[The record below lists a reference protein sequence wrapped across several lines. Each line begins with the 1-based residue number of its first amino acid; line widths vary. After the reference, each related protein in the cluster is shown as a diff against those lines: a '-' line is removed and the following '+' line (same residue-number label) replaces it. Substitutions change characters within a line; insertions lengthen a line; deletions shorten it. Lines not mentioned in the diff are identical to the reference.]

1 MFSSKKIMYF
11 IILSALTLCFL
22 RGIDFMSNE
31 AMAYTVVETP
41 TFAES
46 GFSRLP
52 EIDTLNQD
60 GENTAVGENAGQV
73 PDAVDTTTA
82 APTTATTAPTEAIT
96 TETTEGT
103 ETTTADAS
111 SDVTTTTTTAATTTT
126 TTPSAADPGITQPG
140 TTLPIV
146 TTTVPTTII
155 TTTLN
160 TTIITTT
167 QSYVPTTTETTTTR
181 ATTFRTSTSRTT
193 APTTGGSLYSDSGS
207 ISFVNYDLT
216 VYVDQSASNSVR
228 IPIGG
233 QKRVNFT
240 SMDPSVVTVTSLND
254 TTAYI
259 TGVSSGI
266 GWIQAQSLSGDVC
279 YCRVNVIDFSDE
291 VLRLTNV
298 QRRFYG
304 FSDLEAGTDLMD
316 YIADVRLKESM
327 SYFSHTRPNGQ
338 HFEYAAIEAG
348 LDYYR
353 VGENLACGQLTP
365 QAVIN
370 AWMNSPTHRDNILD
384 PGFQR
389 LSVAYGIGPD
399 GATYWVQFF
408 WQPHS

>member
-11 IILSALTLCFL
+11 IIMSALALCFL

-52 EIDTLNQD
+52 EIDTVDQS
-60 GENTAVGENAGQV
+60 GGNTAVGEDVGQV
-73 PDAVDTTTA
+73 PDETS
-82 APTTATTAPTEAIT
+82 TTAPTT
-96 TETTEGT
+96 S
-103 ETTTADAS
+103 TTAPTDNLTQDGTDPTS
-111 SDVTTTTTTAATTTT
+111 SDTGVTDPTSTSATSE
-126 TTPSAADPGITQPG
+126 PSGTDPGATQPG
-140 TTLPIV
+140 TTEPLI
-146 TTTVPTTII
+146 TTTVPTTTII

-160 TTIITTT
+160 TTIATTT
-167 QSYVPTTTETTTTR
+167 QNYITTTTTTR
-181 ATTFRTSTSRTT
+181 ITTFRTSTSRTT
-193 APTTGGSLYSDSGS
+193 VPTTNGTLYYDSGA
-207 ISFVNYDLT
+207 ISFTNYELT
-216 VYVDQSASNSVR
+216 VYVDQNATNSVR

-240 SMDPSVVTVTSLND
+240 SMDPSIVSVTSLND

-259 TGVSSGI
+259 TGLSSGT

-279 YCRVNVIDFSDE
+279 YCRVNVVDFTDE

-316 YIADVRLKESM
+316 YIANVRLKESM
-327 SYFSHTRPNGQ
+327 AYFSHTRPNGQ
-338 HFEYAAIEAG
+338 RFEYAAIEAG

-384 PGFQR
+384 PDFQR
-389 LSVAYGIGPD
+389 LSVAYGIDAQGTP
-399 GATYWVQFF
+399 YWVQFF

>member
-11 IILSALTLCFL
+11 IILSALALCFL
-22 RGIDFMSNE
+22 RGIDFMANE
-31 AMAYTVVETP
+31 AKAYTVVETP

-52 EIDTLNQD
+52 EIDTVDQS
-60 GENTAVGENAGQV
+60 GGNTAVGEDVGIV
-73 PDAVDTTTA
+73 PDQS
-82 APTTATTAPTEAIT
+82 TTAPTAT
-96 TETTEGT
+96 TVSTDPSQNPTTSG
-103 ETTTADAS
+103 
-111 SDVTTTTTTAATTTT
+111 SDVTDPSVTD
-126 TTPSAADPGITQPG
+126 PSATDPSGTDPSGDDPVVTQPG
-140 TTLPIV
+140 TTESLI
-146 TTTVPTTII
+146 TTTVPTTTTLI
-155 TTTLN
+155 TTLN
-160 TTIITTT
+160 TTTATTT
-167 QSYVPTTTETTTTR
+167 QSYGTTTSTTR
-181 ATTFRTSTSRTT
+181 SPTFRTSTSRTT
-193 APTTGGSLYSDSGS
+193 VPTTTGTQYYDSGN
-207 ISFVNYDLT
+207 ISFVNYELT
-216 VYVDQSASNSVR
+216 VYVDQSATNSVR

-233 QKRVNFT
+233 QKRVNFA
-240 SMDPSVVTVTSLND
+240 SMNPSIVSVSSLND

-259 TGVSSGI
+259 TGISSGT

-279 YCRVNVIDFSDE
+279 YCKVNVVSFTDE

-316 YIADVRLKESM
+316 YIANVRLKESM
-327 SYFSHTRPNGQ
+327 TYFSHTRPNGQ
-338 HFEYAAIEAG
+338 RFEYAAIEAG

-384 PGFQR
+384 PGFRR